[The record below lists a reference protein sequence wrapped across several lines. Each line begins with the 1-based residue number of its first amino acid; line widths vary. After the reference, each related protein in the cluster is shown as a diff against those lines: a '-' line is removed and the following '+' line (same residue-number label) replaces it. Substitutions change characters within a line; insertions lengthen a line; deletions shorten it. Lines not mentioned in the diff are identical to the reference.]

1 MIIEGVSFAH
11 TLCFTPQYVVQKYII
26 SNLHLL
32 VIAILK
38 RKSNFASK

>member
-11 TLCFTPQYVVQKYII
+11 TLCFIPQNKVQKYII
-26 SNLHLL
+26 SILYHLD
-32 VIAILK
+32 IAILK